1 MEKTIAIFPEAE
13 KKLPMR
19 TGSNPQKTQKK
30 ITLETNHRVVVVV
43 FIPALTGYY
52 RNSLKILELCI
63 KSLIQANK
71 GKYSI
76 TVVNNGSCSEVKDLI
91 ESYPSEEID
100 CLIHHRQNIG
110 KIDALVGAARGAR
123 EQLITLSD
131 ADILYKPNWDTATHE
146 VFKAFKKAGS
156 VSPISFRH
164 GLFYGTS
171 SVFKEILLSRL
182 KFSYKPVPENFED
195 QNKYLSSINW
205 NNEKNDQVKWP
216 IVSRNGIQAIVG
228 SGHQVITIK
237 REVLFSTVPKTPS
250 LTLVGGDSEN
260 KYIDEPID
268 KAGLMRLSTYNNF
281 AYHMGNQVEGW
292 MDNIP
297 SGGKVNIQSNF
308 ILPSE
313 KKQRKPTSHKVYI
326 FKKHLLKKLFKLR
339 YPG

>member
-1 MEKTIAIFPEAE
+1 
-13 KKLPMR
+13 MR

-30 ITLETNHRVVVVV
+30 IALKTNHRVVVVV

-52 RNSLKILELCI
+52 QNSLEVFELCI
-63 KSLIQANK
+63 KSLILANN
-71 GKYSI
+71 GHYSI
-76 TVVNNGSCSEVKDLI
+76 TLVNNGSCSEVEDLI
-91 ESYPSEEID
+91 ESYSSEEID
-100 CLIHHRQNIG
+100 CIIHHRQNIG

-123 EQLITLSD
+123 EELITLSD
-131 ADILYKPNWDTATHE
+131 ADILYKPNWDSAIYE
-146 VFKAFKKAGS
+146 IFNAFKKAGS

-171 SVFKEILLSRL
+171 SVFKQILFGRI
-182 KFSYKPVPENFED
+182 KFSYLPVPENFDD

-216 IVSRNGIQAIVG
+216 IVSRNGVRAIVG

-237 REVLFSTVPKTPS
+237 REVLFSTVPKIPS

-268 KAGLMRLSTYNNF
+268 KAGLMRLSTYQNF
-281 AYHMGNQVEGW
+281 AYHMGNQVEDW
-292 MDNIP
+292 MHNIP
-297 SGGKVNIQSNF
+297 SGQKLNIQSQD
-308 ILPSE
+308 ISPSE
-313 KKQRKPTSHKVYI
+313 KKKRKTPSHKVYI
-326 FKKHLLKKLFKLR
+326 LKKHLLKTLFKLR